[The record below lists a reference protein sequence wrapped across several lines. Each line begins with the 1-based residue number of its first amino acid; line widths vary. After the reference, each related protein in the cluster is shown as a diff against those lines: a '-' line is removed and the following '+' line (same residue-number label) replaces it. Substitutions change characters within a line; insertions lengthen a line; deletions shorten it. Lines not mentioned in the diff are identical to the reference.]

1 MLVEKIKKEEMGG
14 KMKKEGNVKK
24 ERNMKKEGKMKKGAR
39 IMMREICR
47 QNMIE

>member
-24 ERNMKKEGKMKKGAR
+24 ERNMKKGAR